1 MSLKKKSEKICII
14 EAEIGLMFALTLI
27 LKMWNHSVNH
37 VSFVP
42 LACFIHVCYNLKQ
55 AECKTLV
62 RAQVFSCL
70 CGLIFELPLR
80 LISHFSSLVL
90 IMSLWG
96 EQHLCSTNWTPLLG
110 FCLTIRATH
119 IHTVTLAHSWIYT
132 KKKKKP
138 PKHIQPTCGVHLFGS
153 KHLER
158 DPCSRLVLRKRCKII
173 DSYFFKQT
181 LESFCSHSYKISK
194 ENVKRQKFFSAVWDL
209 YLILQM
215 LKFAFST
222 EY

>member
-132 KKKKKP
+132 KKKKNLRNTFSP
-138 PKHIQPTCGVHLFGS
+138 PVVCI
-153 KHLER
+153 
-158 DPCSRLVLRKRCKII
+158 CSAANTWRETPAVVWYWGKDVRL
-173 DSYFFKQT
+173 
-181 LESFCSHSYKISK
+181 
-194 ENVKRQKFFSAVWDL
+194 
-209 YLILQM
+209 
-215 LKFAFST
+215 
-222 EY
+222 